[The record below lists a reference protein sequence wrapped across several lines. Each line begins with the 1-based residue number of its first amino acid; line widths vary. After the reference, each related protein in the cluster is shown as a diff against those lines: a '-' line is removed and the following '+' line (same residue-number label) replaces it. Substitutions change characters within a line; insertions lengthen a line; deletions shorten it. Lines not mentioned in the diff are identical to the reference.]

1 LASASYDSGFIDRV
15 RGAVDLVALV
25 SESVPLTKSG
35 RKFRGLCPFH
45 AEKTPSFYV
54 DDGKNLFYCFGCHA
68 GGDAFKFVQL
78 RENVE
83 FLDAARLLARRLG
96 IPVPEARSG
105 GSRPSERETLLG
117 VHRAAADFYHQTLTS
132 RPEGAP
138 ARAYLASRGITPET
152 IAALGI
158 GWAPDRW
165 DALKGHLAGKGYQTD
180 LLVTGGL
187 LVKHE
192 VKGSTYD
199 RFRKRVMF
207 PIKDLTGE
215 VVGLGGRILGDGE
228 PKYLNSAETPIYNK
242 RDNLFGLHAT
252 RHGIREAGEAVV
264 VEGYF
269 DFATLWQAGIP
280 HVCATLGTA
289 FAEQQAALLRRFTE
303 RVVINYDPDAA
314 GASATRR
321 GIELL
326 VAQGFKV
333 RVLRLPGGLD
343 PDDFVHRHGAH
354 AYLERLKAAPR
365 YFDYL
370 LESAMAGTDPADFE
384 AKSSI
389 VKSLLPVLTQM
400 PDRIERAGYVNL
412 MAERLRIDD
421 EIMRADMRDAVLK
434 GPQRKQTAA
443 PAPTGSPIAK
453 VGEAEQRLVRAVV
466 EMPDIRTELL
476 DLLSIDDLS
485 GTVIEEI
492 MRAVDSMNRSG
503 APVSYTG
510 LLEVLREPARSL
522 LARLAMRQEPVVSHE
537 EAVRCA
543 ESIRLRRLRTERD
556 KLQKEMEGEVDSA
569 RLEDLMRRKVEVSR
583 QIDAL
588 S

>member
-1 LASASYDSGFIDRV
+1 LASYDSGFIDRV
-15 RGAVDLVALV
+15 RGAVDIVALV
-25 SESVPLTKSG
+25 SEAVPLTKAG

-45 AEKTPSFYV
+45 TEKTPSFYV
-54 DDGKNLFYCFGCHA
+54 DDAKGLFYCFGCHA
-68 GGDAFKFVQL
+68 GGDAFKFVML

-96 IPVPEARSG
+96 IPVPEGRSAG
-105 GSRPSERETLLG
+105 GSRPSERESLLAA
-117 VHRAAADFYHQTLTS
+117 HRAAAEFYHQILKS

-138 ARAYLASRGITPET
+138 ARAYLASRGITDAT
-152 IAALGI
+152 MDALQI
-158 GWAPDRW
+158 GFAPDRW
-165 DALKGHLAGKGYQTD
+165 DALKGHLVQKGFAAD
-180 LLVTGGL
+180 LMVTGGL
-187 LVKHE
+187 LVRHDAK
-192 VKGSTYD
+192 KSTYD

-207 PIKDLTGE
+207 PIKDLTGD
-215 VVGLGGRILGDGE
+215 VVGLGGRILGEGE
-228 PKYLNSAETPIYNK
+228 PKYLNSAETPLYNK

-280 HVCATLGTA
+280 HVVATLGTA

-321 GIELL
+321 GVELL

-333 RVLRLPGGLD
+333 RVLRLSGGHD
-343 PDDFVHRHGAH
+343 PDDFVHRQGAH
-354 AYLERLKAAPR
+354 EYLQALKGAPR

-370 LESAMAGTDPADFE
+370 LEGAMAGADPSDYE
-384 AKSSI
+384 AKSAI
-389 VKSLLPVLTQM
+389 VKSLLPVLAQV

-421 EIMRADMRDAVLK
+421 QTMLAEMRDAVLK
-434 GPQRKQTAA
+434 GPRRKTIAA
-443 PAPTGSPIAK
+443 PAPPGSPIAR
-453 VGEAEQRLVRAVV
+453 VGEAEGRLVRAV
-466 EMPDIRTELL
+466 MDSADLRADIL
-476 DLLSIDDLS
+476 DLLSDEDLS

-492 MRAVDSMNRSG
+492 IRAVGSMSRAGS
-503 APVSYTG
+503 AVTYPA
-510 LLEVLREPARSL
+510 LHEILREPARSL
-522 LARLAMRQEPVVSHE
+522 LARLAMHAEPVVSRD
-537 EAVRCA
+537 EALRCA
-543 ESIRLRRLRTERD
+543 ESIRLRRLRSERD
-556 KLQKEMEGEVDSA
+556 ALQRQMEGEADAV
-569 RLEDLMRRKVEVSR
+569 RLDELMRRKVEVSR